1 MSMKKHILLLPLLI
15 LLLTGCQTTRQNYVV
30 LMDNSKSVSQET
42 WDKYVSLVTN
52 SILQNMGRF
61 DSFTLQFI
69 DECSMTKSERVFNL
83 NLADI
88 NFSLKSD
95 GMNNAKDSM
104 AVRLRDTIKANIN
117 RVCQILKQKR
127 KERANCGNYT
137 DILNAISQASN
148 LLNRGANYKSTRDMI
163 LNSFEG
169 TENYD
174 YNNSIILLSDMV
186 NEDKGGLMN
195 FRGIADHSNE
205 QILTK
210 ISQLEKSNKF
220 PNLTDCKI
228 FVYGAT
234 STLNFGAKANL
245 QIENTKFF
253 WSNYFNKCGAELV
266 AYSYDTEREIVNYVR
281 DER

>member
-1 MSMKKHILLLPLLI
+1 MKKYILI
-15 LLLTGCQTTRQNYVV
+15 SFFVLLLTGCQTTRQNYVV

>member
-1 MSMKKHILLLPLLI
+1 MSMKKYILI
-15 LLLTGCQTTRQNYVV
+15 SFFVLLLTGCQTTRQNYVV

>member
-1 MSMKKHILLLPLLI
+1 MKKHILLLPLLI
-15 LLLTGCQTTRQNYVV
+15 LLLTGCQTTRQNYIA
-30 LMDNSKSVSQET
+30 LIDNSKSVSQET
-42 WDKYVSLVTN
+42 WDKYVGLVTN
-52 SILQNMGRF
+52 TILQNMGRF
-61 DSFTLQFI
+61 DSFTLLFI
-69 DECSMTKSERVFNL
+69 DECSMTKSERVYFL

-88 NFSLKSD
+88 DFSLKGD

-117 RVCQILKQKR
+117 RVYQILKQKR
-127 KERANCGNYT
+127 EERANCGNYT
-137 DILNAISQASN
+137 DIVNAISEASK
-148 LLNRGANYKSTRDMI
+148 LLNREENYKSTWDMI
-163 LNSFEG
+163 RNSFNG
-169 TENYD
+169 TENYN
-174 YNNSIILLSDMV
+174 YKNSVILLSDMV

-195 FRGIADHSNE
+195 FRRIADYSDE

-253 WSNYFNKCGAELV
+253 WSNYFKKCGADLV
-266 AYSYDTEREIVNYVR
+266 AYSYDTEREIAAHISS
-281 DER
+281 ERHY